1 MQCGWARSQARG
13 GGGVMDVV
21 EGGQWGWKDGWGF
34 RAETAAIPWLGIVSR
49 SVLGVS
55 LPG

>member
-1 MQCGWARSQARG
+1 
-13 GGGVMDVV
+13 MDVV